1 MPPENQSSNLSP
13 LTELTASRLV
23 IVAGKGGVGK
33 TTVTAVLARAAADA
47 GQRVLVIELDGKS
60 ALAGLLPGV
69 DWRHISAASSLEE
82 YLLEHGFKR
91 IARRLAS
98 TGVIDVV
105 STAAPGIDDLV
116 VLGKIKQLERTGDW
130 DLIVVDGPAAGH
142 AISFLT
148 SAAGLL
154 DAVGSGPVHD
164 QARDVVAMLSD
175 PRRCRVVLVT
185 LPETTP
191 VNELLETAGTIVERV
206 GVELGPIVVDQVD
219 LSLPLP
225 DPALVSFGRAK
236 VQVDEARAAADFRRA
251 RRAVQDAELGR
262 LAAAL
267 PNRQVH
273 VRALPTAGL
282 TAADVAR
289 LATELTT
296 ESEVKAA
303 DDAADADDEVGA

>member
-13 LTELTASRLV
+13 LTELTASHLV

-47 GQRVLVIELDGKS
+47 GRRVLVIELDGKP
-60 ALAGLLPGV
+60 ALDGLLPDLDV
-69 DWRHISAASSLEE
+69 RHISAATSLEE

-91 IARRLAS
+91 IAKRLAT

-105 STAAPGIDDLV
+105 GTAAPGIDDLV
-116 VLGKIKQLERTGDW
+116 VLGKLKQLERSGRW

-142 AISFLT
+142 AVTFLT

-164 QARDVVAMLSD
+164 QARDVLAMLGD

-191 VNELLETAGTIVERV
+191 VNELIETAATIVERT
-206 GVELGPIVVDQVD
+206 GVELGPLVIDQVD
-219 LSLPLP
+219 RSDPLP
-225 DPALVSFGRAK
+225 DPSAVSFGRARA
-236 VQVDEARAAADFRRA
+236 QVDDARAAAEFRRA
-251 RRAVQDAELGR
+251 RRAVQEEELQR
-262 LAAAL
+262 LAAEL
-267 PNRQVH
+267 PLPQIH

-282 TAADVAR
+282 TPDDVAV
-289 LATELTT
+289 LATELA
-296 ESEVKAA
+296 ERS
-303 DDAADADDEVGA
+303 

>member
-13 LTELTASRLV
+13 LTELTTSHLV

-47 GQRVLVIELDGKS
+47 GQRVLVIELDGKP
-60 ALAGLLPGV
+60 ALDGLLPDLDV
-69 DWRHISAASSLEE
+69 RHISAATSLEE

-91 IARRLAS
+91 IAKRLAT

-105 STAAPGIDDLV
+105 GTAAPGIDDLV
-116 VLGKIKQLERTGDW
+116 VLGKLKQLERSGDW

-142 AISFLT
+142 AITFLT
-148 SAAGLL
+148 SASGLL

-164 QARDVVAMLSD
+164 QAREVLAMLRD

-191 VNELLETAGTIVERV
+191 VNELIETAETIVERT
-206 GVELGPIVVDQVD
+206 GVELAPLVIDQVD
-219 LSLPLP
+219 SSEPLP
-225 DPALVSFGRAK
+225 DPSAVSFGRARA
-236 VQVDEARAAADFRRA
+236 QVDDARAAAEFRRA
-251 RRAVQDAELGR
+251 RRAVQEEELER
-262 LAAAL
+262 LATAL
-267 PNRQVH
+267 PLPQVH

-282 TAADVAR
+282 TAGDVAV
-289 LATELTT
+289 LAAELA
-296 ESEVKAA
+296 ERS
-303 DDAADADDEVGA
+303 